1 MIKTNLDG
9 MGCVLNEIDNA
20 LNVQGLFFLL
30 GARIFLN
37 SLTNKF
43 IVSASAIQV
52 FVLKDWLFSSS

>member
-43 IVSASAIQV
+43 IVPASAIQV